1 MQSHVYILFSLKLNK
16 YYVSSTPDLQ
26 RRLAEHNRGK
36 EKFTKTGVPW
46 LLVYSETFEQ
56 LTAARKRELEIKKKK
71 SRKYIES
78 LIHSVE

>member
-16 YYVSSTPDLQ
+16 YYVGSTPDLQ